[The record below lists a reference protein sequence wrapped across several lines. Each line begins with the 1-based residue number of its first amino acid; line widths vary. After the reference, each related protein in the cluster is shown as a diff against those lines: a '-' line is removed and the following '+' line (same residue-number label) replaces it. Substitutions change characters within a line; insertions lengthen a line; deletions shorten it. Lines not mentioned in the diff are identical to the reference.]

1 MAHKNKSAMNVKKV
15 LCCAAVVSAAC
26 FFIGTAQASE
36 GESHENHEM
45 KKSTEIHLSA
55 DLKEI
60 LNQEMNGIENG
71 VMKIIPAIAAGDW
84 ETIAKIAQQ
93 IKASFILKQK
103 LTPDQLKELHNSLP
117 PEFVEM
123 DMRFHSNAEKLA
135 GAAHQRDGELVNFY
149 FSKLHGQCMTCH
161 AKYAPERFPGL
172 NKPKPGAKEHH

>member
-1 MAHKNKSAMNVKKV
+1 MTNTTNLKKV
-15 LCCAAVVSAAC
+15 LCSAAAVSAAC
-26 FFIGTAQASE
+26 FFISTAQASE
-36 GESHENHEM
+36 SGGHENHQM
-45 KKSTEIHLSA
+45 KKSAEIHLSP

-103 LTPDQLKELHNSLP
+103 LTPEQLKELHNSLP

-135 GAAHQRDGELVNFY
+135 GAAHQRDGELVTFY

-172 NKPKPGAKEHH
+172 NKQKPAEKEHH

>member
-1 MAHKNKSAMNVKKV
+1 MISKAGMKKA
-15 LCCAAVVSAAC
+15 LCSAAVVSAAC
-26 FFIGTAQASE
+26 LFISTAQAAE
-36 GESHENHEM
+36 TERHENHQM
-45 KKSTEIHLSA
+45 KESAEIHLSS

-93 IKASFILKQK
+93 IQTSFILKQK
-103 LTPDQLKELHNSLP
+103 LTQEQLKQLHNSLP

-135 GAAHQRDGELVNFY
+135 GAAHQRDSELVNFY

-161 AKYAPERFPGL
+161 AKYAFGRFPGL
-172 NKPKPGAKEHH
+172 NKPKPATKEHH